1 MLISIQHWNLQVCG
15 ERLLNKSPVNF
26 FCSTSLPLASTRW
39 VRLTFSSLCQ
49 LFWAVPSINLSN
61 IKRQIFGSACPWS
74 DPATP
79 SPVNITCHLF
89 GLAQVRKANN
99 FGELNFLINDSGD
112 IYLSFALED
121 SLRRARSKKSKFMSC
136 KMLKLFF
143 CPVQTL
149 IANFGA
155 KVWNTNFTCQ
165 LILKQKMY

>member
-1 MLISIQHWNLQVCG
+1 MLISIHHWNLKVCG
-15 ERLLNKSPVNF
+15 DRLLSKSPVNF

-89 GLAQVRKANN
+89 GLAQVRMLWWA
-99 FGELNFLINDSGD
+99 ELFNQRQWRH
-112 IYLSFALED
+112 LSLLCTWGLPKESQKQKNLNLWAAKCCCYFF
-121 SLRRARSKKSKFMSC
+121 ARSK
-136 KMLKLFF
+136 L
-143 CPVQTL
+143 
-149 IANFGA
+149 
-155 KVWNTNFTCQ
+155 
-165 LILKQKMY
+165 